1 LPCRTAKHPAARDT
15 IWRNTIVTRSSK
27 AAKTAFAVVVKQDA
41 TDILSPDYSRADMVK
56 RLVDANAKE
65 RLTLLS
71 ALPIGEIA
79 ALGGINA
86 TIGASINEALAH
98 KLALKHGRDWANLI
112 KQLPSQLCDA
122 DKERA
127 KDIKQSLEELR
138 ETIAANCGGDKD
150 KARNVLH
157 RVKEWGR
164 GERKAKGANSNVK
177 RDLHTHLK
185 SWDVMPSLYRRIMN
199 DEGANESDMTLAD
212 AVAAW
217 FSSNGIKPQ
226 SVLECKGPADWNA

>member
-1 LPCRTAKHPAARDT
+1 M
-15 IWRNTIVTRSSK
+15 VTRSSK
-27 AAKTAFAVVVKQDA
+27 PAKAASVVVANVVAIDVS
-41 TDILSPDYSRADMVK
+41 SPEYNRADMVK

-112 KQLPSQLCDA
+112 RQLPSELCDA
-122 DKERA
+122 DKERR
-127 KDIKQSLEELR
+127 KDVNKSLEELR

-177 RDLHTHLK
+177 RDLPTHLK
-185 SWDVMPSLYRRIMN
+185 SWDVLPSLYRRIMN
-199 DEGANESDMTLAD
+199 DEGANENDMSLAD
-212 AVAAW
+212 NIAAW
-217 FSSNGIKPQ
+217 FTANNIKPQ
-226 SVLECKGPADWNA
+226 AVLECKGPADWQA

>member
-1 LPCRTAKHPAARDT
+1 M
-15 IWRNTIVTRSSK
+15 VTRSSK
-27 AAKTAFAVVVKQDA
+27 AAKAAFVVVAKQGA
-41 TDILSPDYSRADMVK
+41 TDVLSPEYNRADMVK

-98 KLALKHGRDWANLI
+98 KLALKHGNDWAKLI
-112 KQLPSQLCDA
+112 RQLPSELCDT
-122 DKERA
+122 DKERR
-127 KDIKQSLEELR
+127 KDINKSLEELR

-164 GERKAKGANSNVK
+164 GERKAKGAKANAK
-177 RDLHTHLK
+177 RDLLTFLK
-185 SWDVMPSLYRRIMN
+185 SWEAMPSIYRRIMN
-199 DEGANESDMTLAD
+199 DEGANENDMALAD
-212 AVAAW
+212 NIAAW
-217 FSSNGIKPQ
+217 FTANNIKPQ
-226 SVLECKGPADWNA
+226 AVLECKGPADWNA

>member
-1 LPCRTAKHPAARDT
+1 M
-15 IWRNTIVTRSSK
+15 VTRSSK
-27 AAKTAFAVVVKQDA
+27 AAKAAFVVVAKQGA
-41 TDILSPDYSRADMVK
+41 TDILSPDYNRADMVK

-98 KLALKHGRDWANLI
+98 KMALKHGNDWAHLI
-112 KQLPSQLCDA
+112 RQLPSQLCDA
-122 DKERA
+122 DKERR
-127 KDIKQSLEELR
+127 KDINKALEELR

-164 GERKAKGANSNVK
+164 GERKAKGAHSNVK
-177 RDLHTHLK
+177 RDLPTHLK
-185 SWDVMPSLYRRIMN
+185 SWDVLPDLYRRIMK
-199 DEGANESDMTLAD
+199 DEGADADIDMPLAD
-212 AVAAW
+212 AIAAW
-217 FSSNGIKPQ
+217 FSANGIKPQ
-226 SVLECKGPADWNA
+226 AVIECTGQAQWKEWGY

>member
-1 LPCRTAKHPAARDT
+1 MT
-15 IWRNTIVTRSSK
+15 NRSSK
-27 AAKTAFAVVVKQDA
+27 AAKAALVVVAKQGA
-41 TDILSPDYSRADMVK
+41 TDILSPDYNRADMVK

-98 KLALKHGRDWANLI
+98 KLGLKHGRDWAHLI
-112 KQLPSQLCDA
+112 RQLPSELCDA
-122 DKERA
+122 DKERR
-127 KDIKQSLEELR
+127 KDINKSLEELR

-164 GERKAKGANSNVK
+164 GERKAKGANSNAK
-177 RDLHTHLK
+177 RDLHTFLK
-185 SWDVMPSLYRRIMN
+185 SWEAMPSIYRRIMN
-199 DEGANESDMTLAD
+199 DEGANENDMALAD
-212 AVAAW
+212 NIAAW
-217 FSSNGIKPQ
+217 FTANNIKPQ
-226 SVLECKGPADWNA
+226 AVLECKGPADWQA